1 MPENISQPTGDTQPQ
16 PSFLQKLLNMQPPTG
31 ASSGVAPETGTP
43 NLAMPKAGNA
53 FTRLFGATSSEPKS
67 PQQQAGA
74 LSVLPAAPTLS
85 SLLGPKPVFSRTTYE
100 AEEAKLAHT
109 GKITFQ
115 IALLVAVMVYG
126 YFYAQLN
133 ANFTW
138 FADQL
143 GSNVETRFVR
153 SNSEL
158 QTAQTE
164 LNLTRYRMARLWLD
178 DVNNQIDP
186 FQRQTAI
193 VNSALSTSAQKT
205 QALAEL
211 QVLGAGIKK
220 SLGGLQKIL
229 NQPFGVDTFS
239 RTPVTTDER
248 EAFYESLLV
257 SELTAQKMALAGQQN
272 ANSDEIGI
280 IDNMLRLVQNKAFR
294 NTIRRQDLAQ
304 IKEQDFSAML
314 TQIRAEGTD
323 ELSLIDKIRKKRLD
337 WGSVISAIHKVVS
350 GTDAFY
356 GKGLFKSVGG
366 LLFSSY
372 HFDSKTN
379 RIGIT
384 GLTKTS
390 DSKTFGFIAKLID
403 SIEKSPQFKNIDFR
417 SFSKSH
423 DDAGDYSSS
432 LNLDFGLQASGE
444 KDPRDDATNLQ

>member
-1 MPENISQPTGDTQPQ
+1 MPENIPQPSGDTQPQ
-16 PSFLQKLLNMQPPTG
+16 PSFLQKLLNMQAPTG
-31 ASSGVAPETGTP
+31 ASSGGAPQT
-43 NLAMPKAGNA
+43 GNA
-53 FTRLFGATSSEPKS
+53 FTKLFGATSAEPKS
-67 PQQQAGA
+67 PQQQASSITA
-74 LSVLPAAPTLS
+74 LPGVPTLS
-85 SLLGPKPVFSRTTYE
+85 SLLGPKPVFSRATYE

-115 IALLVAVMVYG
+115 IALIVAVMIYG
-126 YFYAQLN
+126 YFYTQLN

-143 GSNVETRFVR
+143 GPNVETRFVR

-158 QTAQTE
+158 QTTQTE

-178 DVNNQIDP
+178 DVNNKIDP

-193 VNSALSTSAQKT
+193 VNSSLSTNTQKT
-205 QALAEL
+205 QAQAEL

-220 SLGGLQKIL
+220 SLSELQKIL
-229 NQPFGVDTFS
+229 NQPLGIDTFS
-239 RTPVTTDER
+239 RMPVSTEER
-248 EAFYESLLV
+248 ETFYESLLIA
-257 SELTAQKMALAGQQN
+257 ELTAQKTALAGQQN
-272 ANSDEIGI
+272 VHSDEIGI
-280 IDNMLRLVQNKAFR
+280 IDNVLRLVQNKAFR
-294 NTIRRQDLAQ
+294 TTIRRQDLAQ

-337 WGSVISAIHKVVS
+337 WGSVISEIHKVVS

-379 RIGIT
+379 RISIT

-417 SFSKSH
+417 SFSKSY

-432 LNLDFGLQASGE
+432 LNLDFALQSAGE
-444 KDPRDDATNLQ
+444 KDPRDDVTNLQ